1 MAPPNNVTIPEP
13 YLRPVIVL
21 ETPIPGLGLRASF
34 DQHKILFLAL
44 VHIES
49 DTAATFTAASLT
61 QSFCGLPPGE
71 SRLEL
76 SSTCSPRARPSASFQ
91 WLRTGESY
99 PGGVN

>member
-1 MAPPNNVTIPEP
+1 MAPPSNVALPESA
-13 YLRPVIVL
+13 LRPVIVL
-21 ETPIPGLGLRASF
+21 ETQIPGFGLRASL

-49 DTAATFTAASLT
+49 DTAATFTAHHSRNVMRTATGGIQIGTVVYL
-61 QSFCGLPPGE
+61 LAKGE
-71 SRLEL
+71 AERF
-76 SSTCSPRARPSASFQ
+76 FQ

>member
-1 MAPPNNVTIPEP
+1 MALPSSVALPEP
-13 YLRPVIVL
+13 ALRPVIVL
-21 ETPIPGLGLRASF
+21 ETQIPGFGLRASF

-49 DTAATFTAASLT
+49 DTAATFTAHHSRNVMRTASGGIQIGTVVYL
-61 QSFCGLPPGE
+61 LAKGE
-71 SRLEL
+71 AERF
-76 SSTCSPRARPSASFQ
+76 FQ

>member
-1 MAPPNNVTIPEP
+1 MVPPSNVTIPEAC
-13 YLRPVIVL
+13 LRPVILL
-21 ETPIPGLGLRASF
+21 ETQIPGFGLRASF

-49 DTAATFTAASLT
+49 DTAATFTAHHSRNVLRTATGGIQIGTVVYL
-61 QSFCGLPPGE
+61 LAKGE
-71 SRLEL
+71 AERF
-76 SSTCSPRARPSASFQ
+76 FQ

>member
-1 MAPPNNVTIPEP
+1 MAPPSNVALPEP
-13 YLRPVIVL
+13 ALRPVIVL
-21 ETPIPGLGLRASF
+21 ETQIPGFGLRASF

-49 DTAATFTAASLT
+49 DTAATFTAHQSRNVMRTASGGIQIGTVVYL
-61 QSFCGLPPGE
+61 LAKGE
-71 SRLEL
+71 AERF
-76 SSTCSPRARPSASFQ
+76 FQ

>member
-1 MAPPNNVTIPEP
+1 MAPPSNVALPEP
-13 YLRPVIVL
+13 ALRPVIVL
-21 ETPIPGLGLRASF
+21 ETQIPGFGLCASF

-49 DTAATFTAASLT
+49 DTAATFTAHHSRNVMRTASGGIQIGTVVYL
-61 QSFCGLPPGE
+61 LAKGE
-71 SRLEL
+71 AERF
-76 SSTCSPRARPSASFQ
+76 FQ

>member
-1 MAPPNNVTIPEP
+1 MAPPSNVALPEP
-13 YLRPVIVL
+13 ALRPVIVL
-21 ETPIPGLGLRASF
+21 ETQIPGFGLRASF

-49 DTAATFTAASLT
+49 DTAATLTAHHSRNVMRTASGGIQIGTVVYL
-61 QSFCGLPPGE
+61 LAKGE
-71 SRLEL
+71 AERF
-76 SSTCSPRARPSASFQ
+76 FQ

>member
-1 MAPPNNVTIPEP
+1 MAPPSNMALPEP
-13 YLRPVIVL
+13 ALRPVIVL
-21 ETPIPGLGLRASF
+21 ETQIPGFGLRASF

-49 DTAATFTAASLT
+49 DTAATFTAHHSRNVMRTASGGIQIGTVVYL
-61 QSFCGLPPGE
+61 LAKGE
-71 SRLEL
+71 AERF
-76 SSTCSPRARPSASFQ
+76 FQ

>member
-1 MAPPNNVTIPEP
+1 MAPPSNVALPEP
-13 YLRPVIVL
+13 ALRPVILL
-21 ETPIPGLGLRASF
+21 ETQIPGFGLRASF

-49 DTAATFTAASLT
+49 DTAATFTAHHSRNVMRTASGGIQIGTVVYL
-61 QSFCGLPPGE
+61 LAKGE
-71 SRLEL
+71 AERF
-76 SSTCSPRARPSASFQ
+76 FQ

>member
-1 MAPPNNVTIPEP
+1 MAPPSNVALPEP
-13 YLRPVIVL
+13 ALRPVIVL
-21 ETPIPGLGLRASF
+21 ETQIPGFGLRASF

-49 DTAATFTAASLT
+49 DTAATFTAHHSRNVMRTASGGIQIGTVVYL
-61 QSFCGLPPGE
+61 LAKGE
-71 SRLEL
+71 AERY
-76 SSTCSPRARPSASFQ
+76 FQ

>member
-1 MAPPNNVTIPEP
+1 MAPPSNVALPEP
-13 YLRPVIVL
+13 ALRPVIVL
-21 ETPIPGLGLRASF
+21 ETQIPGFGLRASF

-49 DTAATFTAASLT
+49 DTAATFTAHHPRNVMRTASGGIQIGTVVYL
-61 QSFCGLPPGE
+61 LAKGE
-71 SRLEL
+71 AERF
-76 SSTCSPRARPSASFQ
+76 FQ

>member
-1 MAPPNNVTIPEP
+1 MAPPSNVALPEP
-13 YLRPVIVL
+13 ALRPVIVL
-21 ETPIPGLGLRASF
+21 ETQIPGFGLRASF

-49 DTAATFTAASLT
+49 DTAATFTAHHSRNVMRTASGGIQIGTVVYL
-61 QSFCGLPPGE
+61 LAKGE
-71 SRLEL
+71 AER
-76 SSTCSPRARPSASFQ
+76 FYQ

>member
-1 MAPPNNVTIPEP
+1 MAPPSNVALPEP
-13 YLRPVIVL
+13 ALRPVIVL
-21 ETPIPGLGLRASF
+21 ETQIPGFGLRASF

-49 DTAATFTAASLT
+49 DTAATFTAHHSRNVMRTASGGIQIGTVVYL
-61 QSFCGLPPGE
+61 LAKGE
-71 SRLEL
+71 GERF
-76 SSTCSPRARPSASFQ
+76 FQ

>member
-1 MAPPNNVTIPEP
+1 MAPPSSVALPEP
-13 YLRPVIVL
+13 ALRPVIVL
-21 ETPIPGLGLRASF
+21 ETQIPGFGLRASF

-49 DTAATFTAASLT
+49 DTAATFTAHHSRNVMRTASGGIQIGTVVYL
-61 QSFCGLPPGE
+61 LAKGE
-71 SRLEL
+71 AERF
-76 SSTCSPRARPSASFQ
+76 FQ

>member
-1 MAPPNNVTIPEP
+1 MAPPSKVALPEP
-13 YLRPVIVL
+13 ALRPVIVL
-21 ETPIPGLGLRASF
+21 ETQIPGFGLRASF

-49 DTAATFTAASLT
+49 DTAATFTAHHSRNVMRTASGGIQIGTVVYL
-61 QSFCGLPPGE
+61 LAKGE
-71 SRLEL
+71 AERF
-76 SSTCSPRARPSASFQ
+76 FQ

>member
-1 MAPPNNVTIPEP
+1 MAPPSHVTIPEP
-13 YLRPVIVL
+13 CLRPVILL
-21 ETPIPGLGLRASF
+21 ETQIPGFGLRASF

-49 DTAATFTAASLT
+49 DTAATFTAQHSRNVMRAATGGIQIGTVVYL
-61 QSFCGLPPGE
+61 LAKGE
-71 SRLEL
+71 AERF
-76 SSTCSPRARPSASFQ
+76 FQ

>member
-1 MAPPNNVTIPEP
+1 MAPPSNVALPEP
-13 YLRPVIVL
+13 ALRPVIVL
-21 ETPIPGLGLRASF
+21 ETQIPGFGLRASF

-49 DTAATFTAASLT
+49 DTAATFTAHHSGNVMRTASGGIQIGTVVYL
-61 QSFCGLPPGE
+61 LAKGE
-71 SRLEL
+71 AERF
-76 SSTCSPRARPSASFQ
+76 FQ